1 MQPLRIN
8 SRVSAKK
15 ASSFTLDFTYLTGS
29 FCLEMVVQCV
39 VREKVPI
46 PAYETFEDRTGL
58 TRRYFMFFDTYF
70 KAARHNKEL
79 WDIATND
86 KGGKNDIPY
95 GSCIF
100 EAHVR
105 TTIRE
110 NYFKWILQVLG
121 NPRLIKNDTQAQNFK
136 TEYDYDFESLP
147 NRLICDTVL
156 TRLPKNCQIVYNK
169 TAKEFQ
175 LVLDTDC
182 DDSDDSVSEFQ
193 SVDSNRIPGG
203 DDQDIHTSNMPKN
216 FKDIQD
222 QQAGNIQNVVDKC
235 RNEHQG
241 MLQLLRQKITELRA
255 LELIE
260 PVTKAS
266 TNACKEAWAE
276 AKKSLRQFTDTDRK
290 RNACDSRDDE
300 KPKKKK
306 RRKTNIENK
315 SRCSDS
321 KVAFFSNACLEL
333 QKEDESGLRHAWET
347 LYKHIKNNYKVEGE
361 DNEDSDDSDDENNN
375 VAVPILPKHSTLLTN
390 LENCRVWRKAR
401 NSGITQQSVTPYA
414 V

>member
-1 MQPLRIN
+1 
-8 SRVSAKK
+8 
-15 ASSFTLDFTYLTGS
+15 
-29 FCLEMVVQCV
+29 MVVQCV

-121 NPRLIKNDTQAQNFK
+121 NPRLIKNDTQANNFK
-136 TEYDYDFESLP
+136 TEYDYDLASLP
-147 NRLICDTVL
+147 NKLICDTAL
-156 TRLPKNCQIVYNK
+156 TRLPKNCQILFNK
-169 TAKEFQ
+169 TTQEFR
-175 LVLDTDC
+175 LVLDTDD
-182 DDSDDSVSEFQ
+182 DDSDDSVSDFQ
-193 SVDSNRIPGG
+193 SVDGTRIPGG
-203 DDQDIHTSNMPKN
+203 DDDRASPSSPSPKTI
-216 FKDIQD
+216 KDIQD
-222 QQAGNIQNVVDKC
+222 QQAGTIQEVVDKC
-235 RNEHQG
+235 REEHQG

-255 LELIE
+255 LESVE

-266 TNACKEAWAE
+266 QSACKEAWAE

-290 RNACDSRDDE
+290 RNASDSHEGD

-321 KVAFFSNACLEL
+321 KVAFFSNACLDL
-333 QKEDESGLRHAWET
+333 QKEDESGLRHSWES

-361 DNEDSDDSDDENNN
+361 DNEDSDNSDDENNN
-375 VAVPILPKHSTLLTN
+375 VAVPLLPKHSALLTN
-390 LENCRVWRKAR
+390 LQNCRVWRKAR
-401 NSGITQQSVTPYA
+401 NSGITQQSIRPHA